1 MKEEQK
7 DILGHLMWV
16 SAKVAK
22 DDGLDEKGY
31 WLVINN
37 GKFGGK
43 FIDWE
48 LRRYLG

>member
-31 WLVINN
+31 RLVINN
-37 GKFGGK
+37 GKYGGK
-43 FIDWE
+43 SID
-48 LRRYLG
+48 